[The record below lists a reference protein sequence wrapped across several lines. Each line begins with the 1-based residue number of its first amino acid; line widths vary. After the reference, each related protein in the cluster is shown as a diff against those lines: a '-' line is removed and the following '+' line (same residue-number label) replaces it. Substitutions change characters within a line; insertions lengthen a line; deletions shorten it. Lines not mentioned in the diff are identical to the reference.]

1 MLNLQEEEL
10 RSLHDESRGLSA
22 EMNVERKAITKDRH
36 DHLYLVE
43 DRMHHSQ
50 AYVADHFS
58 VGSAHGEVMTS
69 DRQARRRVVKKKKK
83 KVRKSSTMV
92 VKNSEEEVADAT
104 E

>member
-1 MLNLQEEEL
+1 MNDNVSEDEQKFYQSVSG
-10 RSLHDESRGLSA
+10 RGSLLENDS
-22 EMNVERKAITKDRH
+22 
-36 DHLYLVE
+36 
-43 DRMHHSQ
+43 MHHSQ

-69 DRQARRRVVKKKKK
+69 DRKARRRVVKKKKK